1 MSENWFHKKAETN
14 QFPLKSTIR
23 IQKWEEATP
32 NNHLS
37 PFFMEDKI
45 QKEQAGT
52 KCVHDRNHA
61 RLVHAISL
69 TVHDKSWTLFQF
81 KKNRNLFWLMYVS
94 FGYEL
99 TFHKKKEKEES
110 CFNCFAVFGAR
121 QQCVLRWE
129 SLSSCKATTRSSA
142 GDKSSAIE
150 SLCVYAITTV
160 KRTWERGWSSP
171 LCIIFF
177 WFRHCAY
184 FTDGRKT
191 ALPQPKQKHM
201 QGALSKRSM
210 YLGDRNPILDRL
222 TWYYSKK

>member
-99 TFHKKKEKEES
+99 TFHKKKK
-110 CFNCFAVFGAR
+110 
-121 QQCVLRWE
+121 
-129 SLSSCKATTRSSA
+129 K
-142 GDKSSAIE
+142 
-150 SLCVYAITTV
+150 
-160 KRTWERGWSSP
+160 
-171 LCIIFF
+171 
-177 WFRHCAY
+177 
-184 FTDGRKT
+184 
-191 ALPQPKQKHM
+191 
-201 QGALSKRSM
+201 KRSHVSTVSL
-210 YLGDRNPILDRL
+210 YLELVSSVYSDENHWAVVRLRLDLPPGTSLVPSNRCVF
-222 TWYYSKK
+222 TQSQQ